1 MFCPCSRRFVVESL
15 PTDDHSRF
23 LHCLY
28 NSTTLSTASDSV
40 VTQEDNAYFNE
51 LSSSIQNL
59 RFTTST
65 TNQPVVIVQPNET
78 SQIGAVVLCAKANNL
93 ELRIRS
99 GGHDYEG
106 LSYTSAA
113 PFILVDLIQLSEVT
127 VDPYEKSAWIQAGA
141 TVGEVYYYVGR
152 SIENNTLAFPAGIS
166 LTIGVG
172 GHFSGGGDGTLVR
185 YAGLAADHVT
195 DVVLVDV
202 DGQTRDRESLGEDV
216 FWAIRG
222 GGGNTFGV
230 VAAWKVS
237 LVTVPETVTVASV
250 GKQIERTGTRCL
262 LKWQKIADK
271 LPDELFIRVV
281 VYKVNTSNST
291 SLIAMFNIFY
301 VGPRDEVM
309 PLLEDHFPEL
319 GVTMG
324 DLSEMTWGDYRDSIV
339 LENLL
344 IRTPRK
350 GKTYFKGKSDFVTEP
365 IPEFGLEGIWKQ
377 MLREDIELPFLIFTP
392 YGGKM
397 ARIPE
402 TSIPF
407 PHRQGNIFQIHYM
420 TAYVSSNPRAAYINY
435 RDIDIGEDFNPS
447 NATLYERAKVWGPK
461 YFKDNFYRL
470 VTIKTI
476 IDPTN
481 FFKNEQS
488 IPSLHGNENRH
499 RQRQQSGT
507 SEARSGFYLQTC
519 CFFIFMFLVSI

>member
-99 GGHDYEG
+99 GGHDYE
-106 LSYTSAA
+106 
-113 PFILVDLIQLSEVT
+113 EVT

-172 GHFSGGGDGTLVR
+172 GHFSGG
-185 YAGLAADHVT
+185 ADHVT

-291 SLIAMFNIFY
+291 N
-301 VGPRDEVM
+301 
-309 PLLEDHFPEL
+309 
-319 GVTMG
+319 
-324 DLSEMTWGDYRDSIV
+324 YRDSIV

-407 PHRQGNIFQIHYM
+407 PHRQGNIFQIQYLVHWDKDGGARDRHIGWLRDLYAYM

>member
-202 DGQTRDRESLGEDV
+202 
-216 FWAIRG
+216 
-222 GGGNTFGV
+222 
-230 VAAWKVS
+230 
-237 LVTVPETVTVASV
+237 
-250 GKQIERTGTRCL
+250 
-262 LKWQKIADK
+262 KWQKIADK

-319 GVTMG
+319 G
-324 DLSEMTWGDYRDSIV
+324 
-339 LENLL
+339 
-344 IRTPRK
+344 
-350 GKTYFKGKSDFVTEP
+350 
-365 IPEFGLEGIWKQ
+365 FGLEGIWKQ

-407 PHRQGNIFQIHYM
+407 PHRQGNIFQIQYLVHWDKDGGARDRHIGWLRDLYAYM
-420 TAYVSSNPRAAYINY
+420 TAYVSSNPRAAY
-435 RDIDIGEDFNPS
+435 

>member
-152 SIENNTLAFPAGIS
+152 SIENNTLAFPAGI
-166 LTIGVG
+166 
-172 GHFSGGGDGTLVR
+172 GGGDGTLVR

-230 VAAWKVS
+230 VAAWK
-237 LVTVPETVTVASV
+237 
-250 GKQIERTGTRCL
+250 

-291 SLIAMFNIFY
+291 SL
-301 VGPRDEVM
+301 
-309 PLLEDHFPEL
+309 
-319 GVTMG
+319 
-324 DLSEMTWGDYRDSIV
+324 
-339 LENLL
+339 
-344 IRTPRK
+344 

-407 PHRQGNIFQIHYM
+407 PHRQGNIFQIQYLVHWDKDGGARDRHIGWLRDLYAYM